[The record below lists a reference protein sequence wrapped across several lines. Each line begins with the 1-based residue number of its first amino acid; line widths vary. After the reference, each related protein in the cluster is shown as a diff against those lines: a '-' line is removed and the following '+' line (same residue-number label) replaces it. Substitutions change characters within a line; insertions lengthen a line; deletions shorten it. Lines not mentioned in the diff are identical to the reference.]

1 MFYRKDKTEVLNLKR
16 RVTSEKIKYHP
27 ENEELS
33 MRVYLLTVEITNLFF
48 PLRLLKMRI
57 SKKDSRSSYLE

>member
-1 MFYRKDKTEVLNLKR
+1 MKR